1 MRIED
6 IRLRNKLQCGLSGE
20 DADVLF
26 AEIDSLRD
34 DMDALRRSYA
44 ASSRQARAEEL
55 EIHADAL
62 STDLSTPAS
71 TTVTVLRKRAQWL
84 REETR

>member
-6 IRLRNKLQCGLSGE
+6 IRLRNSLQCGLSGE
-20 DADVLF
+20 DVDVLF
-26 AEIDSLRD
+26 AEIDRLHE
-34 DMDALRRSYA
+34 DMGALRRSYA
-44 ASSRQARAEEL
+44 ASSREARAEEL

-62 STDLSTPAS
+62 SADLSTPAS
-71 TTVTVLRKRAQWL
+71 TTVTVLRKRARWL